1 MPAERRHR
9 LREELSLILPAL
21 FIAVVV
27 WAIAKQQ
34 KLETNWLNDIR
45 VTLGNI
51 PANMD
56 VKQVPTDVRIQ
67 VRYPAELHNS
77 AIARNFGFTIDAAR
91 VFRTDADQAQPQKI
105 TYQLAPRDIDRHN
118 VPDSI
123 QVVEVQPPKIL
134 LTATLRTSTATV
146 EVISTGQLPRN
157 LELTDKLQARPPEV
171 LVTGAVDALQKLGE
185 HNYRIKTAPIDLS
198 QLQASCEVYPKLVL
212 PDGIQLVGRA
222 NQVTVAVGLTE
233 RTVRRTYKAVPVM
246 VPVFSDTVQARLRP
260 QTVEV
265 EVEGPDTDLRQLSN
279 QDFDVY
285 PPRNPAEV
293 VNKVQRVGIEAHL
306 KNPGTSPVRVVRC
319 IPNTID
325 VEFIPKGAATPTPAP
340 TPKPATRPQETPK

>member
-123 QVVEVQPPKIL
+123 QVVEVQRPKIL

-171 LVTGAVDALQKLGE
+171 LVT
-185 HNYRIKTAPIDLS
+185 APS
-198 QLQASCEVYPKLVL
+198 TPCRSSANTTTGSRPRHRPFAAPGQLRGL
-212 PDGIQLVGRA
+212 PETRSAGRIQLVGRA

-285 PPRNPAEV
+285 PPR
-293 VNKVQRVGIEAHL
+293 
-306 KNPGTSPVRVVRC
+306 
-319 IPNTID
+319 
-325 VEFIPKGAATPTPAP
+325 
-340 TPKPATRPQETPK
+340 TRPRSSTRSSASGSRRT